1 MNCFFCML
9 VQIYESLDF
18 FEFWHGAVNIY
29 EMPDRAG
36 YFGENF
42 SAQLG
47 KWAKNNPKLS
57 FFWIEKKIGS

>member
-1 MNCFFCML
+1 ML

-18 FEFWHGAVNIY
+18 CEFWHGAVNIY

-47 KWAKNNPKLS
+47 KWAKNNPKL
-57 FFWIEKKIGS
+57 FLD